1 MILNLPHYDTHNV
14 ILLIYLYGSK
24 YITMMLVVVG
34 NVIMRYIQFL

>member
-1 MILNLPHYDTHNV
+1 MILNLRQYGTHNV

-24 YITMMLVVVG
+24 YITMMLVG

>member
-24 YITMMLVVVG
+24 YITMMLVVG